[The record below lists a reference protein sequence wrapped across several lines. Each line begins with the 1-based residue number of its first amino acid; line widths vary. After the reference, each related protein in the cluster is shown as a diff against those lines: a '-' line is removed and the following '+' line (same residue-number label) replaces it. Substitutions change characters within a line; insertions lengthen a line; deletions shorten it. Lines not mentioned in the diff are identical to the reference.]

1 MKYLILLLIGFISFN
16 KLLSQQQIGL
26 KIIKQKI
33 DLSNYKLN
41 PNNKNTPVRDGLF
54 SNTGG
59 TILYYVNGK
68 EHIVSTPD
76 GGDTLSQNPIHLIKK
91 NNEWIIENFYT
102 NAMTHQVL
110 NVAYLDSL
118 GTIALAE
125 DDDRSGGDV
134 WVFRTLGDSL
144 SWQKISTYKAGYSD
158 IAAGD
163 FSGDGLPDV
172 VTYGGKDPNGF
183 MQVFTQTKSG
193 SFISDPTIVPKP
205 KAPPPLW
212 IDLYNSGG
220 AVGSYS
226 LFNNKRPEILRCA
239 SSFMGSSRRNQKDGY
254 AAMVILYNEKSNAY
268 DSMIL
273 TKTFG
278 IFEDSSWGAT
288 GTKFGDFNNDGKKD
302 FAIAADRPDGSGNA
316 LQIFLNDGVN
326 NFITGQNLISLNDS
340 FPFRTFIVGDFNHD
354 GWDDICLNPFFQ
366 NSRPNFPGQVLDRNL
381 EGQRINLQKFILLND
396 KGVLKPL
403 NDSLIIKSFPGFLSA
418 SFINNQLRLIGYQ
431 RDSIYNNGWQLLSD
445 YKSTLID
452 IGITFCKNLIK
463 PTFNTTKF
471 SFCSGDSLKLSI
483 TNVNKGDTLKWYF
496 GTKSDITNIAN
507 KTFTDSSKVY
517 VTRTDSLGCMIS
529 SDTIQLKK
537 YAIPSSPSLGR
548 DTANNLVASINGIT
562 WYKDGI
568 KISDTTQKIKPTSN
582 GIYTATTNQNGCTSA
597 LSQGYYYLTN
607 AVANLSN
614 GEYFK
619 VSPNPTNGEVFFNY
633 NIRSSKEI
641 YISVVDINGRT
652 VLLNKKVE
660 SGSRVNLG
668 AISKGNYIIQVKD
681 GAGRLIASQKL
692 VKE

>member
-1 MKYLILLLIGFISFN
+1 MKKLLLLLPTILFYNI
-16 KLLSQQQIGL
+16 LLSQQQIGL
-26 KIIKQKI
+26 KIIKQKL
-33 DLSNYKLN
+33 DLTNYKLN

-54 SNTGG
+54 FNTGG
-59 TILYYVNGK
+59 TILYSVNGK

-76 GGDTLSQNPIHLIKK
+76 GGDTLSQNPIHLIRK
-91 NNEWIIENFYT
+91 NNEWVIEKFYPS
-102 NAMTHQVL
+102 AMTHQVL
-110 NVAYLDSL
+110 NSAYLDSL

-125 DDDRSGGDV
+125 DDDKGGGDV

-144 SWQKISTYKAGYSD
+144 SWQKISTYKSGYSD

-183 MQVFTQTKSG
+183 MQVFTQTKNG
-193 SFISDPTIVPKP
+193 TFNSDPTIVPKP

-254 AAMVILYNEKSNAY
+254 AAMVIVYNEKSNAY

-278 IFEDSSWGAT
+278 IFEDSSWAGT

-316 LQIFLNDGVN
+316 LQIFLNDGFN
-326 NFITGQNLISLNDS
+326 NFVAGQNFISSNDL
-340 FPFRTFIVGDFNHD
+340 FPFRTFIVGDFNQD

-366 NSRPNFPGQVLDRNL
+366 NSRPNFPGQVLERNL

-396 KGVLKPL
+396 KGILKTL
-403 NDSLIIKSFPGFLSA
+403 NDSLIIKSYPGFLAA

-452 IGITFCKNLIK
+452 IGITFCRNLIK
-463 PTFNTTKF
+463 PLFNTTKF
-471 SFCSGDSLKLSI
+471 SLCSGDSLKLSI
-483 TNVNKGDTLKWYF
+483 TNVNKADTLKWYY
-496 GTKSDITNIAN
+496 GTKSDLTNVAN
-507 KTFTDSSKVY
+507 KTFTDSSKVF
-517 VTRTDSLGCMIS
+517 VTKTDSLGCMIS

-537 YAIPSSPSLGR
+537 YSIPVSPSLSR
-548 DTANNLVASINGIT
+548 DVDNNLVSNIT
-562 WYKDGI
+562 GNIWYKDGV
-568 KISDTTQKIKPTSN
+568 KILDTTQKIKPTTN
-582 GIYTATTNQNGCTSA
+582 GIYTATTTQNGCTSA

-619 VSPNPTNGEVFFNY
+619 ISPNPTSGELNINY
-633 NIRSSKEI
+633 RISSTKDV
-641 YISVVDINGRT
+641 YISVMDMNGRSIIQ
-652 VLLNKKVE
+652 NRKII
-660 SGSRVNLG
+660 SGTKINLG
-668 AISKGNYIIQVKD
+668 AVSKGNYIVQVKVKT
-681 GAGRLIASQKL
+681 GRLITTQKL